1 MAFKRELT
9 KAVREYHDW
18 HGDTKVKIVKYLYN
32 KNYLEAILVRFVDA
46 YLEPKSS
53 IMLFQNWADGH
64 YTVSELEADDLE
76 YEEQL
81 VKKFYEESGGE
92 IIEE

>member
-1 MAFKRELT
+1 MAFNRELT

-18 HGDTKVKIVKYLYN
+18 HGDTKVKIVKYVYN

-64 YTVSELEADDLE
+64 YTVTELDAADFE
-76 YEEQL
+76 YEEDI
-81 VKKFYEESGGE
+81 VKGYEESGGE